1 MSKQTKIPVKQK
13 VGKKQKIDI
22 PKTKQI
28 DIREYSE
35 SDYTLDKKG
44 NPILKVSSLAKS
56 SKDTYRNTILRLDRN
71 GITLTEA
78 KKMSNDE
85 LKKAIKSEGSDAY
98 IKAFR
103 RNLEQISKNSE
114 RRNLSVDLSVKQ
126 VSKNANLNEKQ
137 VKEVKK
143 RLVKVSGNVFA
154 EVVDIL
160 AKEYKGNTMKEIQ
173 LQAKELLDLS
183 IDDNDF
189 NQLDDFEKDIVI
201 EYAS

>member
-1 MSKQTKIPVKQK
+1 MNNSK
-13 VGKKQKIDI
+13 
-22 PKTKQI
+22 
-28 DIREYSE
+28 

-44 NPILKVSSLAKS
+44 NPILKVSSLKQS
-56 SKDTYRNTILRLDRN
+56 SKDTYKNTILRLDRN

-78 KKMSNDE
+78 KKMNNDE

-103 RNLEQISKNSE
+103 RVLEQISKNSE

-183 IDDNDF
+183 IDNNDF
-189 NQLDDFEKDIVI
+189 NLLDDFEKDIVI
-201 EYAS
+201 EYSS